1 MTRSPATDE
10 ALVAWARTRRW
21 FATGPAAAEAA
32 DTLVPTVR
40 RHSLGTTPA
49 IDLTVLDVDGA
60 TYQLV
65 TRPAV
70 AATRKRATRPSKA
83 ASAPVADGPDVAHV
97 PEVAKALVGFVA
109 SSGRAGD
116 GPTVRGHWLDG
127 PPPGS
132 TPARAVGGDQ
142 SNTSVA
148 VGGTHMAKVLR
159 RLRAGPHPEVEVGRH
174 LAAVAADDP
183 SLHLPVAALAGWWD
197 LAPAPETD
205 ADTDDVTVLG
215 VVHHLVPGALD
226 GWALALSALGA
237 DPGGFLER
245 LHDLG
250 REVARLHGALA
261 RPTPGKETTSSFG
274 IVPLSSGAVAAT
286 AAGVEAGLEA
296 LGGADRGTV
305 PAALVQRVVERVRGL
320 AADLPAEAGPAI
332 RDHGDLHLGQT
343 VIGPD
348 GWVVLD
354 FEGEPA
360 RPLADRRAR
369 HSPMRDVA
377 GLLRSL
383 SYAAETVRRAGASRI
398 TDGWEPAARAAVL
411 DGYLGTVDPSLLAPS
426 STTVLDLLALFEL
439 EKAVYEVGY
448 ELAHRP
454 DWVSLPLAG
463 LARTLGGVSP

>member
-1 MTRSPATDE
+1 MTRSLATDE

-21 FATGPAAAEAA
+21 FATGTGTGPSEAPEKV
-32 DTLVPTVR
+32 VPTIR
-40 RHSLGTTPA
+40 RHPLGTTPA

-70 AATRKRATRPSKA
+70 AAGRKRATRPSKA
-83 ASAPVADGPDVAHV
+83 TSATATDGTDVADDPD
-97 PEVAKALVGFVA
+97 VAKALVGFVA

-116 GPTVRGHWLDG
+116 GPTLRGHWLEG

-159 RLRAGPHPEVEVGRH
+159 RLRTGPHPEVEVGRH
-174 LAAVAADDP
+174 LAAVTADDP
-183 SLHLPVAALAGWWD
+183 DLRLPVAALAGWWD
-197 LAPAPETD
+197 LAPAPGTD
-205 ADTDDVTVLG
+205 TDDDDVTVLG
-215 VVHHLVPGALD
+215 VVHELVPGALD
-226 GWALALSALGA
+226 GWSLALSALGA

-250 REVARLHGALA
+250 RAVARLHGALA
-261 RPTPGKETTSSFG
+261 RVTPGMEKTSSFG
-274 IVPLSSGAVAAT
+274 VIPLSPGAVAAT
-286 AAGVEAGLEA
+286 ATGVATALAGHADHAA
-296 LGGADRGTV
+296 L
-305 PAALVQRVVERVRGL
+305 PPALVQRVVERVRDL
-320 AADLPAEAGPAI
+320 AAELPAEAGPAI

-369 HSPMRDVA
+369 HSPLRDVA

-383 SYAAETVRRAGASRI
+383 SYAAETVRRAGTSRL
-398 TDGWEPAARAAVL
+398 TEGWEPAARAAVL

-463 LARTLGGVSP
+463 LARALGGVTR

>member
-1 MTRSPATDE
+1 MTRAPVTDE

-21 FATGPAAAEAA
+21 FATGPGPGPASETA
-32 DTLVPTVR
+32 VPTIH
-40 RHSLGTTPA
+40 RHLLGTTPA
-49 IDLTVLDVDGA
+49 VDLTVLDVDGA
-60 TYQLV
+60 TYQLL

-70 AATRKRATRPSKA
+70 TAGRKRATRPSKDT
-83 ASAPVADGPDVAHV
+83 SATAPGGPDVADD
-97 PEVAKALVGFVA
+97 PDVAKALVDFVA

-116 GPTVRGHWLDG
+116 GPTVRGHWLGG

-132 TPARAVGGDQ
+132 TPARPVGGDQ

-159 RLRAGPHPEVEVGRH
+159 RLRTGPHPEVEVGRH
-174 LAAVAADDP
+174 LAAVTADDP
-183 SLHLPVAALAGWWD
+183 DLRLPVAALAGWWD
-197 LAPAPETD
+197 LAPAPDDTD
-205 ADTDDVTVLG
+205 DGDDVTVLG
-215 VVHHLVPGALD
+215 VVHELVPGALD
-226 GWALALSALGA
+226 GWSLALSALGA

-250 REVARLHGALA
+250 RAVARLHGALA
-261 RPTPGKETTSSFG
+261 RVTPGSEKTSSFG
-274 IVPLSSGAVAAT
+274 VIPLGPGAVAAT
-286 AAGVEAGLEA
+286 ATGVETALAGQADHDA
-296 LGGADRGTV
+296 LPPV
-305 PAALVQRVVERVRGL
+305 LVQAVVERVRGL
-320 AADLPAEAGPAI
+320 AADLPAETGPAI

-343 VIGPD
+343 VVGPD

-360 RPLADRRAR
+360 RPLAERRER
-369 HSPMRDVA
+369 HSPLRDVA

-383 SYAAETVRRAGASRI
+383 SYAAETVRRAGTSRL
-398 TDGWEPAARAAVL
+398 TEGWEAAARAAVL

-454 DWVSLPLAG
+454 DWVGLPLAG
-463 LARTLGGVSP
+463 LARAIGGVTR